1 MAAIPNFETL
11 LLEIRKSLGLKNRHS
26 TDKNEDFRAYGLLL
40 TTHRAMMA
48 AELDAIFEALEMDP
62 AARRDVSFNILSW
75 VNFNQALA
83 QNIWTCQA
91 SPQQV
96 VWHMS
101 AYSYAPALGRLV
113 ANWNLGQAF
122 DVGMPGGEFWFL
134 PMLDE
139 SRTRVSLPVQ
149 HVLAWLMDLV
159 GLPMDELKKD
169 VGGARAKRADAQDS
183 MERSLYHWK
192 AGETLLDAKSIEKYF
207 PDDASLRFD
216 GTFEP
221 AAGLTDAERFG
232 AALAFVAQKGMDA
245 EQLRAQIPMTQPGR
259 LEAILAGTATDD
271 EQQLFVD
278 RLATRYARP
287 AMHIVRQRLRV
298 ARMMQDGYER
308 LVKFLCPGVEAT
320 CPDPYRNK
328 VLQLLELFKAVFNLT
343 IEAHKHG
350 TNVQEENEWFEAQI
364 PPLDAATL
372 FLSILPSRFGTAY
385 QELGGFLTRRFAEL
399 EPDAPLA
406 DLVPVTEKELPRIA
420 ASRLQQLASDRVKDR
435 QVEQVLDRIRRS
447 SAWRILQSV
456 DDYWVVSQVAQT
468 ASLPPKARAVA
479 TQRMRELAPTPWHA
493 IGAVLIDLHMAFDTE
508 GRDRPKDL
516 EQHVESLLAEAEAS
530 PAREAYASV
539 LLQYRAKH
547 HLARND
553 FEAAKKLFREALDA
567 GADQQFGPSRGEIAR
582 DLLAIEVA
590 DSRLVPGN
598 HEKPYRHMLANG
610 MIEGAEASL
619 ENVAAGAAE
628 YFWDTLYRPYPSYS
642 SRRPIAAEQARKI
655 IGETMGLI
663 ECADWEGLRVWL
675 KRNAGN
681 FCKKRLRD
689 VRGDS
694 VLMIWLKMLHTFED
708 KLPELAVQVP
718 AELQGDVAKMKAHVV
733 KRRQAIY
740 LLIDN
745 WPEQANLQDFKG
757 QTALML
763 AADRG
768 DLPMVKVLLEA
779 GADLNIQDYLGRT
792 ALHSAVTGA
801 SPDCVSAIL
810 ARGPDLTRVSTAEGN
825 SALHTAVR
833 MGYPATVKLLKI
845 PELVERT
852 NHAYLTPVQMMA
864 DILDDLSGW
873 RDLMRR
879 KKRKT
884 GTDADYRECA
894 AELGLR

>member
-26 TDKNEDFRAYGLLL
+26 TDKNDDFRDHGLSLAN
-40 TTHRAMMA
+40 HRAMMA
-48 AELDAIFEALEMDP
+48 AELDAIFEALEMDL
-62 AARRDVSFNILSW
+62 AARRDISVNIMSW

-83 QNIWTCQA
+83 QNIWTCRA
-91 SPQQV
+91 SSQQV

-122 DVGMPGGEFWFL
+122 DAGMPGGEFWFL

-149 HVLAWLMDLV
+149 HVLAWLMDLL
-159 GLPMDELKKD
+159 GLPMDEIKKD
-169 VGGARAKRADAQDS
+169 LGGERAKRADAHDS
-183 MERSLYHWK
+183 MERSLYYWK

-207 PDDASLRFD
+207 PDDAALRFD
-216 GTFEP
+216 GVFELQ
-221 AAGLTDAERFG
+221 AGLTDAERFG
-232 AALAFVAQKGMDA
+232 AALAFVERKDLDA
-245 EQLRAQIPMTQPGR
+245 EKLRAQIPMTQPGR
-259 LEAILAGTATDD
+259 IEAILSGGASDD
-271 EQQLFVD
+271 EQQIFVD

-287 AMHIVRQRLRV
+287 AMQIVRQRLRV

-308 LVKFLCPGVEAT
+308 LVEFLCPGVEAT

-350 TNVQEENEWFEAQI
+350 ANVQEENEWFEAQI
-364 PPLDAATL
+364 PPLDSATL
-372 FLSILPSRFGTAY
+372 FLSILPSRFDTAD

-406 DLVPVTEKELPRIA
+406 DLVPVATEDLPRIFEY
-420 ASRLQQLASDRVKDR
+420 RLQQLVSDRVKDR
-435 QVEQVLDRIRRS
+435 QVEQLLDRIRRS

-468 ASLPPKARAVA
+468 VSLSPKGRAAA

-530 PAREAYASV
+530 SAREVYASV

-553 FEAAKKLFREALDA
+553 FEAAKKFFRDALDA
-567 GADQQFGPSRGEIAR
+567 GAGQQFGPSRGEIAR
-582 DLLAIEVA
+582 DLLALEVA
-590 DSRLVPGN
+590 NSRLVPGN
-598 HEKPYRHMLANG
+598 HEKPYRHMLVNG
-610 MIEGAEASL
+610 MIEGDEPSL
-619 ENVAAGAAE
+619 ENVATGASE
-628 YFWDTLYRPYPSYS
+628 YFWDTLYKPYPSYPTE
-642 SRRPIAAEQARKI
+642 RPIAAEQAGKI

-663 ECADWEGLRVWL
+663 EHADWEGLRVWL

-681 FCKKRLRD
+681 FRKMRIRN

-708 KLPELAVQVP
+708 KLPELAAQVP
-718 AELQGDVAKMKAHVV
+718 AELRGEVAKMSAHIV

-757 QTALML
+757 QTPLML

-845 PELVERT
+845 PELVEQT
-852 NHAYLTPVQMMA
+852 NYADLTPGQMMA
-864 DILDDLSGW
+864 DILGDLPGW
-873 RDLMRR
+873 RDVMRKNR
-879 KKRKT
+879 RKT
-884 GTDADYRECA
+884 GTDADYQACG
-894 AELGLR
+894 AELGLT

>member
-1 MAAIPNFETL
+1 MAAIPNFETI
-11 LLEIRKSLGLKNRHS
+11 LLEIRKSLGLKNRYS
-26 TDKNEDFRAYGLLL
+26 TDKNDDFRDHGLSLA
-40 TTHRAMMA
+40 THRAMMA
-48 AELDAIFEALEMDP
+48 AELDAVFEALEMDP
-62 AARRDVSFNILSW
+62 AARRDVSFNMLSW

-113 ANWNLGQAF
+113 ANWNLGKAF
-122 DVGMPGGEFWFL
+122 DAGMPGGEFWFL

-149 HVLAWLMDLV
+149 HVLAWLMDLL
-159 GLPMDELKKD
+159 GLPMDEIKKD
-169 VGGARAKRADAQDS
+169 LGGERAKRADAHDS

-192 AGETLLDAKSIEKYF
+192 AGKALDTKSIEKYF
-207 PDDASLRFD
+207 PDDAALRFD
-216 GTFEP
+216 GTFEL

-232 AALAFVAQKGMDA
+232 AALAFVAQKGLDA
-245 EQLRAQIPMTQPGR
+245 EKLRAQIPMTQPGR
-259 LEAILAGTATDD
+259 LEAILAGTATED
-271 EQQLFVD
+271 EQQIFVD

-287 AMHIVRQRLRV
+287 AMQIVRQRLRA

-308 LVKFLCPGVEAT
+308 LVEFLCPGVEAT

-350 TNVQEENEWFEAQI
+350 ANVQEENEWFEAQI
-364 PPLDAATL
+364 PPLDSATL
-372 FLSILPSRFGTAY
+372 FLSILPSRFDTAY

-406 DLVPVTEKELPRIA
+406 DLVPVAAEDLPRIVEY
-420 ASRLQQLASDRVKDR
+420 RLQQLVSDQVKDR
-435 QVEQVLDRIRRS
+435 QVEQLLDRIRRS

-468 ASLPPKARAVA
+468 VSLSPKARAVA

-493 IGAVLIDLHMAFDTE
+493 IGAVFIDLHMAFDTE
-508 GRDRPKDL
+508 GHDRPKDL

-530 PAREAYASV
+530 PAREVYASV

-553 FEAAKKLFREALDA
+553 FEGAKKFFRDALDA
-567 GADQQFGPSRGEIAR
+567 GAGQQFGPSRGEIAH
-582 DLLAIEVA
+582 DLLAVEVA
-590 DSRLVPGN
+590 NSRLVPGN
-598 HEKPYRHMLANG
+598 HEKPYRHMLVNG
-610 MIEGAEASL
+610 MIEGDEPSL
-619 ENVAAGAAE
+619 ENVAARAAE
-628 YFWDTLYRPYPSYS
+628 YFWDTLYQPYPSYPIE
-642 SRRPIAAEQARKI
+642 RPMAAEQAQKI

-663 ECADWEGLRVWL
+663 ERADWEGLRVWL

-681 FCKKRLRD
+681 FRKKLLRN

-694 VLMIWLKMLHTFED
+694 LLMIWLKMLHTAED
-708 KLPELAVQVP
+708 ELPKLAVRVP
-718 AELQGDVAKMKAHVV
+718 AELQGEVAKMRAHLV

-757 QTALML
+757 QTPLML

-845 PELVERT
+845 PELVEQT
-852 NHAYLTPVQMMA
+852 NYADLTPGQMMA
-864 DILDDLSGW
+864 DILGDLPGW
-873 RDLMRR
+873 RDVMQ
-879 KKRKT
+879 KKRRKT
-884 GTDADYRECA
+884 GTDADYQACA
-894 AELGLR
+894 AELGLT

>member
-11 LLEIRKSLGLKNRHS
+11 LLEIRKSLGLKNRYS
-26 TDKNEDFRAYGLLL
+26 TDKNEDFRDHGLSLA
-40 TTHRAMMA
+40 THRAMMA
-48 AELDAIFEALEMDP
+48 AELDAVFEALEMDP

-122 DVGMPGGEFWFL
+122 DAGMPGGEFWFL

-139 SRTRVSLPVQ
+139 SRTRVNLPVQ
-149 HVLAWLMDLV
+149 QVLAWLMDLV

-169 VGGARAKRADAQDS
+169 VGGARAQRADAHDS
-183 MERSLYHWK
+183 MERSLYNWK

-221 AAGLTDAERFG
+221 AAGLTDAERFS
-232 AALAFVAQKGMDA
+232 AALAFVEQKGLDA

-271 EQQLFVD
+271 EQQIFVD

-308 LVKFLCPGVEAT
+308 LVEFLCPGVEAT
-320 CPDPYRNK
+320 CPDPYHNK

-350 TNVQEENEWFEAQI
+350 ANVQEENEWFEAQI
-364 PPLDAATL
+364 PPLDAVTL
-372 FLSILPSRFGTAY
+372 FLSILPSRFDTAY
-385 QELGGFLTRRFAEL
+385 QELSGFLTRRFAAL

-406 DLVPVTEKELPRIA
+406 DLVPVAEEDLPRIA
-420 ASRLQQLASDRVKDR
+420 GYRLQQRASDQVMDR

-468 ASLPPKARAVA
+468 ASLSPKARAAA

-493 IGAVLIDLHMAFDTE
+493 IGAVFIDLHMAFDTE

-516 EQHVESLLAEAEAS
+516 EQHVERLLAEAEAS
-530 PAREAYASV
+530 PAREVYASV

-547 HLARND
+547 YLARND

-567 GADQQFGPSRGEIAR
+567 GAGQQFGPSRGEIAR
-582 DLLAIEVA
+582 DLLAVEVA
-590 DSRLVPGN
+590 NSRLVPGN
-598 HEKPYRHMLANG
+598 HEKPYRHMLVNG
-610 MIEGAEASL
+610 MIEGDEPSL

-628 YFWDTLYRPYPSYS
+628 YFWETLYQSYPSYPVE
-642 SRRPIAAEQARKI
+642 RPMAAAQAQKI

-663 ECADWEGLRVWL
+663 ERADWEGLRVWL

-681 FCKKRLRD
+681 FRKKQLRN

-694 VLMIWLKMLHTFED
+694 LLMIWLKMLHTFED
-708 KLPELAVQVP
+708 KLPELATQVP
-718 AELQGDVAKMKAHVV
+718 AELQGEVAKMRAHIV
-733 KRRQAIY
+733 KWRQAIY

-757 QTALML
+757 QTPLML

-768 DLPMVKVLLEA
+768 DLPMVRVLLDA
-779 GADLNIQDYLGRT
+779 GADLDIQDYLGRT

-801 SPDCVSAIL
+801 SPDCVSAVL
-810 ARGPDLTRVSTAEGN
+810 ARGPDVTRVSAAEGN

-845 PELVERT
+845 PELVEQT
-852 NHAYLTPVQMMA
+852 NYADLTPVQMMA

-873 RDLMRR
+873 RDVMRR

-894 AELGLR
+894 AALGLT

>member
-1 MAAIPNFETL
+1 MAAIPNFETI
-11 LLEIRKSLGLKNRHS
+11 LLEIRKSLGLKNRYS
-26 TDKNEDFRAYGLLL
+26 TDKNDDFRDHGLLL
-40 TTHRAMMA
+40 ATHRTMMA
-48 AELDAIFEALEMDP
+48 AELDAVFKALEMDP

-83 QNIWTCQA
+83 RNIWTCRA

-149 HVLAWLMDLV
+149 HVLAWLMDLI

-169 VGGARAKRADAQDS
+169 IGGARAKRADAHDS
-183 MERSLYHWK
+183 MERSLYNWK
-192 AGETLLDAKSIEKYF
+192 AGKALDTKSIEKYF
-207 PDDASLRFD
+207 SDDASLRFD

-232 AALAFVAQKGMDA
+232 VALAFVEQKGLDA

-271 EQQLFVD
+271 EQQIFVD

-287 AMHIVRQRLRV
+287 AMQIVRQRLRV

-308 LVKFLCPGVEAT
+308 LVEFLCPGVEAT
-320 CPDPYRNK
+320 CPYPYRNK

-343 IEAHKHG
+343 IEGHKHG
-350 TNVQEENEWFEAQI
+350 TNVQEENKWFEAQI

-372 FLSILPSRFGTAY
+372 FLSILPSRFDTAY
-385 QELGGFLTRRFAEL
+385 QELGGFLTRRFVEL
-399 EPDAPLA
+399 EPDAPLV
-406 DLVPVTEKELPRIA
+406 DLVPVVEEDRPRIA
-420 ASRLQQLASDRVKDR
+420 VYRLKQLASDQVKDR

-447 SAWRILQSV
+447 SAWRVLQSV
-456 DDYWVVSQVAQT
+456 DDYWVVSQVAQA
-468 ASLPPKARAVA
+468 ASLPRKARSVA

-493 IGAVLIDLHMAFDTE
+493 IGAVFIDLHMAFDTE
-508 GRDRPKDL
+508 GRDRQKDL

-530 PAREAYASV
+530 PAHEAYTSV

-553 FEAAKKLFREALDA
+553 FDAAKKLFREALDA
-567 GADQQFGPSRGEIAR
+567 GAGQQFGSSHGEIAR
-582 DLLAIEVA
+582 DLLASEVA

-598 HEKPYRHMLANG
+598 HEKPYRHMLVNG
-610 MIEGAEASL
+610 MIEGKEASL
-619 ENVAAGAAE
+619 ENVAVGATE

-642 SRRPIAAEQARKI
+642 SRRPIAAEQVHKI
-655 IGETMGLI
+655 IAETTGLI
-663 ECADWEGLRVWL
+663 ERADWEGLRVWL
-675 KRNAGN
+675 KRNAAK
-681 FCKKRLRD
+681 FRKERLRD

-708 KLPELAVQVP
+708 KLPELAAQVP
-718 AELQGDVAKMKAHVV
+718 AELQGEVAKMRAHIV

-757 QTALML
+757 QTPLML

-768 DLPMVKVLLEA
+768 DLPMVRVLLEA

-810 ARGPDLTRVSTAEGN
+810 ARGPDLARVSTAEGN

-845 PELVERT
+845 SELVEQT
-852 NHAYLTPVQMMA
+852 NYADLTPVQMMA

-873 RDLMRR
+873 RDVMR
-879 KKRKT
+879 KKRRKI
-884 GTDADYRECA
+884 GTDADYRACA